1 MAAKVEESRSDKYK
15 RGISALLI
23 QQKCS
28 VGDGGQWNRTTNG
41 VVEVEWH
48 GSIAG

>member
-1 MAAKVEESRSDKYK
+1 MAAQFEESRSDKYK
-15 RGISALLI
+15 RRILALLI
-23 QQKCS
+23 QQKFS
-28 VGDGGQWNRTTNG
+28 VGDGGQWNQTING